1 MTLWTEAFETCPG
14 TPPSTDPASLTR
26 PSHLQASGSLLPL
39 QWPRPG
45 LLRGLQEP
53 QQGRE
58 QGLAQALPSLEGI
71 RWGVME
77 QLLTRDP
84 LFLSLVL
91 PAFAVCTK
99 VHSACLSPSPR
110 PHWPSVPAFQG
121 LSLNIPPL
129 LPQAL
134 VLVQPPR
141 LGWVS
146 LHTHKLMGLP
156 CQHTQPTKFPSAW
169 ACPVGRQVM
178 SYSSLNF
185 PHLHNSRDRPG
196 SHMGTLRKVLLQKTG
211 KGHCWL
217 RAQPK
222 QR

>member
-1 MTLWTEAFETCPG
+1 MAEARASPGAPGASAGAGAGPG
-14 TPPSTDPASLTR
+14 TGSAFPGGDQMGGHGAASNQRPPLLVPG
-26 PSHLQASGSLLPL
+26 PSRLCSVYKGSFSLPL
-39 QWPRPG
+39 TFSS
-45 LLRGLQEP
+45 
-53 QQGRE
+53 
-58 QGLAQALPSLEGI
+58 PSL
-71 RWGVME
+71 
-77 QLLTRDP
+77 
-84 LFLSLVL
+84 
-91 PAFAVCTK
+91 AVCARIPGAQPE
-99 VHSACLSPSPR
+99 HPSSPSPG
-110 PHWPSVPAFQG
+110 SGLGPA
-121 LSLNIPPL
+121 
-129 LPQAL
+129 
-134 VLVQPPR
+134 PR

>member
-1 MTLWTEAFETCPG
+1 MAEARASPGAPGASAGAGAGPG
-14 TPPSTDPASLTR
+14 TGSAFPGGDQMGGHGAASNQRPPLLVPG
-26 PSHLQASGSLLPL
+26 PSRLCS
-39 QWPRPG
+39 
-45 LLRGLQEP
+45 
-53 QQGRE
+53 
-58 QGLAQALPSLEGI
+58 
-71 RWGVME
+71 VY
-77 QLLTRDP
+77 
-84 LFLSLVL
+84 
-91 PAFAVCTK
+91 TK

-110 PHWPSVPAFQG
+110 PHWPSVPTFQG

-141 LGWVS
+141 LGWGS

-185 PHLHNSRDRPG
+185 PHLRNGRDRPG
-196 SHMGTLRKVLLQKTG
+196 SHVGTLRKVLLQKTG